1 MSLVRIDKFLC
12 DMQCGTRSQVK
23 ELIKKGNVT
32 VNGTIIKKPE
42 TKVDNLQDIVELS
55 GKRIEYVEFEYYMLN
70 KPAGYISAT
79 EDKKDKTVLELI
91 DSKKRK
97 DLFPLGRLDK
107 DTEGLLIIT
116 NDGEMCHNLL
126 SPKKHIPKTYYA
138 FTEGVIKPEAISLFA
153 EGLTLLDGTK
163 VKPAILKIVSFD
175 ENTSTI
181 ELTIYE
187 GKFHQVKRMVEAV
200 GAKVTYLKRLSM
212 GKLKLDENLKPG
224 EYRKL
229 TTSEVALLNERED
242 A

>member
-42 TKVDNLQDIVELS
+42 TKVDNLQDIVELR